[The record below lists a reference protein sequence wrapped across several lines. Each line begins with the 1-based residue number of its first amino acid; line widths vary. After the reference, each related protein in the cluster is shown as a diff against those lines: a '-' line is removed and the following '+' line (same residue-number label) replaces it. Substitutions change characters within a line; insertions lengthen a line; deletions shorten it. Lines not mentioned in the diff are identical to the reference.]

1 MNHFTQVMRRA
12 ARWACAKL
20 APFGR
25 APMDCCVQTTY
36 ATNRPTC
43 VKTLLPIA
51 PNQMIHVL
59 QNNALNL
66 LVGANS
72 LVVPLWKHGRT
83 LKVVTFLT

>member
-1 MNHFTQVMRRA
+1 MIHFTQVMRRA

-25 APMDCCVQTTY
+25 APMDYCVHTTY
-36 ATNRPTC
+36 ATNRSTC

-51 PNQMIHVL
+51 PNQMINVL

-66 LVGANS
+66 LAGANS
-72 LVVPLWKHGRT
+72 LVVPLWKHGLT